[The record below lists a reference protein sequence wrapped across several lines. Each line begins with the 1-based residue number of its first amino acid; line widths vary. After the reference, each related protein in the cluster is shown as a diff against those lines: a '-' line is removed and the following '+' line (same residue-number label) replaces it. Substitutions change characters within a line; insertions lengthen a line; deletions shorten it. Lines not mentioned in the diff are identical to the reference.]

1 MGWSKKYKKS
11 IDCNNPK
18 GFSQKAHCAG
28 KKKNED
34 MVFEE
39 ITEDILNEKLIT
51 YGNRKPYGQIVFMA
65 GGAGSGKGFAI
76 SNFVDS
82 ASFKIRDVDEMK
94 KQIQIL
100 NRLGKLDIRSIL
112 KKYGRN
118 IKLKDLDLIR
128 KIEKDGYKLQNF
140 NLKNPDHVY
149 ALHILVKAIGIK
161 DASLEK
167 LLLGKNNP
175 ETLPNILFDITAKDI
190 SDITSIL
197 PKLKQVG
204 YKPENVHLTWVLTNY
219 VTAMYNNKNRAR
231 MVPEDILL
239 KTHEGA
245 SNTIWGIITKALPKG
260 MNGRVDV
267 ILNNPEHTV
276 FFKDKDG
283 KVINGNVKGFLSLP
297 LKKEKGG
304 IYAEKVWKNK
314 LFNWVKGNA
323 PESITSNMEESVNE
337 SVVNEAKDN
346 LYLQLHKKYAEQIK
360 GLKAKKIKKLTDLV
374 SVQRWSMED
383 RKDYFGMDSKKKKE
397 LSKEYDT
404 ERKLFKKYIGGDE
417 SVMLPK
423 GTETL
428 SEESVNEGKKKLPKF
443 KNIPSWARY
452 VAQHSDGEWTWYEE
466 TPTMIK
472 FRDGSGGAWKQDGNQ
487 TYTGVKTDGK
497 DWDKMPTY
505 YNVKNGKITESI
517 NEVKEPEVI
526 TQLRKIVKDKQNALV
541 VDTKSKK
548 KVRVDMQSASLMV
561 QVYDALKQQSNKDK
575 FVKGGVVSMAHMAHK
590 LMKRENVNEAYIV
603 LHSPKKGVKPVTT
616 AAYKDKKDA
625 EKWAKDLGGITMIVQ
640 KKMKGIDESVNE
652 AKYYI
657 TRNQGRGR
665 GKSLVGGYDL
675 KRDKKLP
682 PKEFRTF
689 KDAEKEV
696 KRLRDMEKGI
706 PGGGSA
712 YIITDKNMNPLK
724 ESTNETMDEGKK
736 RFYQQDRVGSAKYT
750 ISYHDGKSKH
760 KDGSDFYGIQILKN
774 KKELEK
780 FRSELLK
787 KGYRED
793 SGFKKESVNEG
804 KYDGMLDVIED
815 LVSKAKSF
823 MDVGNQLKKHKVKYS
838 FSTSMI
844 PMYKL
849 DKLPIAIVNKK
860 YVDKADREV
869 GDIAIGLMESIKESV
884 NEKINPKFYDARVQ
898 WIDPKYKK
906 KFVGDVVRYDNGEYK
921 VNLGKDGRFEK
932 YILAKE
938 KDLKIVS
945 KSTKRT
951 FESIDEGMMS
961 LIDAIRQDSKD
972 VRDFVSNVFKD
983 SEFKKMKSD
992 KDFIKYLKSIY
1003 EGINEMGINDPI
1015 MIKLRAAQMKRN
1027 KDAAKKVEK
1036 EKKINP
1042 DYKALKNAT
1051 KIKALK
1057 KKRAQ
1062 VMSDM
1067 EQEAEPE
1074 GGKIA
1079 DRYGKELNK
1088 IDNDIIKLGGN
1099 PMTEATR
1106 GVIHKAAKKG
1116 SYPVSLVVVKDGKV
1130 IKQVLN
1136 IKTPEAVPAA
1146 FNVVKNYHKH
1156 KDAVVHIED
1165 STGKRLF
1172 SESVSIDEKINLFVE
1187 ENVPT
1192 DPSKWSYYKGQ
1203 AKKKFDVYPSAYA
1216 NGWAAKKYKAAGG
1229 GWKKK
1234 K

>member
-1 MGWSKKYKKS
+1 MGWSEKYKKS

-18 GFSQKAHCAG
+18 GFSQKAHCAD

-190 SDITSIL
+190 NDITSIL

-245 SNTIWGIITKALPKG
+245 SNTIWGIVTKALPKG

-304 IYAEKVWKNK
+304 IYAEKVWKTK

-323 PESITSNMEESVNE
+323 PESITSNMKE
-337 SVVNEAKDN
+337 SVVNEA
-346 LYLQLHKKYAEQIK
+346 
-360 GLKAKKIKKLTDLV
+360 
-374 SVQRWSMED
+374 
-383 RKDYFGMDSKKKKE
+383 
-397 LSKEYDT
+397 
-404 ERKLFKKYIGGDE
+404 
-417 SVMLPK
+417 
-423 GTETL
+423 
-428 SEESVNEGKKKLPKF
+428 
-443 KNIPSWARY
+443 
-452 VAQHSDGEWTWYEE
+452 
-466 TPTMIK
+466 
-472 FRDGSGGAWKQDGNQ
+472 
-487 TYTGVKTDGK
+487 
-497 DWDKMPTY
+497 
-505 YNVKNGKITESI
+505 
-517 NEVKEPEVI
+517 KEPEVI
-526 TQLRKIVKDKQNALV
+526 TQLRKIVKNKQNDLIK
-541 VDTKSKK
+541 DTKSGK
-548 KVRVDMQSASLMV
+548 KVRVDMNSANLMV

-590 LMKRENVNEAYIV
+590 LMKNESVNEAYVV
-603 LHSPKKGVKPVTT
+603 LHSPKKGVKPVAT
-616 AAYKDKKDA
+616 AAYADKKDA
-625 EKWAKDLGGITMIVQ
+625 EKWAKDLGGITMIV
-640 KKMKGIDESVNE
+640 KKKIKGIDESVNE
-652 AKYYI
+652 GKYYI

-675 KRDKKLP
+675 KKDKKLP

-696 KRLRDMEKGI
+696 KRLRNMEKGI

-724 ESTNETMDEGKK
+724 ESTSETMDEGKK

-793 SGFKKESVNEG
+793 SGFKKESVNE
-804 KYDGMLDVIED
+804 
-815 LVSKAKSF
+815 A
-823 MDVGNQLKKHKVKYS
+823 N
-838 FSTSMI
+838 
-844 PMYKL
+844 YK
-849 DKLPIAIVNKK
+849 
-860 YVDKADREV
+860 V
-869 GDIAIGLMESIKESV
+869 GDTISVTLKGGKKVVKGKVEKLNPLKVRTGPTDVVTLGNHLIQSIGESV
-884 NEKINPKFYDARVQ
+884 NEGY
-898 WIDPKYKK
+898 
-906 KFVGDVVRYDNGEYK
+906 GE
-921 VNLGKDGRFEK
+921 
-932 YILAKE
+932 
-938 KDLKIVS
+938 
-945 KSTKRT
+945 
-951 FESIDEGMMS
+951 
-961 LIDAIRQDSKD
+961 
-972 VRDFVSNVFKD
+972 
-983 SEFKKMKSD
+983 
-992 KDFIKYLKSIY
+992 FIK
-1003 EGINEMGINDPI
+1003 
-1015 MIKLRAAQMKRN
+1015 
-1027 KDAAKKVEK
+1027 AKNLTDIV
-1036 EKKINP
+1036 
-1042 DYKALKNAT
+1042 AL
-1051 KIKALK
+1051 
-1057 KKRAQ
+1057 
-1062 VMSDM
+1062 S
-1067 EQEAEPE
+1067 
-1074 GGKIA
+1074 
-1079 DRYGKELNK
+1079 
-1088 IDNDIIKLGGN
+1088 
-1099 PMTEATR
+1099 
-1106 GVIHKAAKKG
+1106 
-1116 SYPVSLVVVKDGKV
+1116 
-1130 IKQVLN
+1130 
-1136 IKTPEAVPAA
+1136 
-1146 FNVVKNYHKH
+1146 
-1156 KDAVVHIED
+1156 
-1165 STGKRLF
+1165 
-1172 SESVSIDEKINLFVE
+1172 
-1187 ENVPT
+1187 
-1192 DPSKWSYYKGQ
+1192 
-1203 AKKKFDVYPSAYA
+1203 
-1216 NGWAAKKYKAAGG
+1216 
-1229 GWKKK
+1229 KKK
-1234 K
+1234 KNAVFYVTDDNNSRIGTFYLKNGKFAKATSANPNYDLQNSKTKLKDRSDVIYKYKVDESVNEGASSEEKRIAMLAVKKQAKYRNVSLSQAIQDQINALEELKRQYKGK

>member
-1 MGWSKKYKKS
+1 M
-11 IDCNNPK
+11 DD
-18 GFSQKAHCAG
+18 
-28 KKKNED
+28 KNLK

-276 FFKDKDG
+276 FFKDANG
-283 KVINGNVKGFLSLP
+283 KTINGNVKGFLSLP

-304 IYAEKVWKNK
+304 IYAEKVWKDK
-314 LFNWVKGNA
+314 LFNWVKSNA
-323 PESITSNMEESVNE
+323 PESITSNMKESVNKNE
-337 SVVNEAKDN
+337 SVINEA
-346 LYLQLHKKYAEQIK
+346 
-360 GLKAKKIKKLTDLV
+360 
-374 SVQRWSMED
+374 
-383 RKDYFGMDSKKKKE
+383 
-397 LSKEYDT
+397 
-404 ERKLFKKYIGGDE
+404 
-417 SVMLPK
+417 
-423 GTETL
+423 
-428 SEESVNEGKKKLPKF
+428 
-443 KNIPSWARY
+443 
-452 VAQHSDGEWTWYEE
+452 
-466 TPTMIK
+466 
-472 FRDGSGGAWKQDGNQ
+472 
-487 TYTGVKTDGK
+487 
-497 DWDKMPTY
+497 
-505 YNVKNGKITESI
+505 
-517 NEVKEPEVI
+517 KEPEVI
-526 TQLRKIVKDKQNALV
+526 TQLRKIVKDKQNSLV
-541 VDTKSKK
+541 VDTKSKR
-548 KVRVDMQSASLMV
+548 KVRVDMNSANLMV

-590 LMKRENVNEAYIV
+590 LMK
-603 LHSPKKGVKPVTT
+603 K
-616 AAYKDKKDA
+616 
-625 EKWAKDLGGITMIVQ
+625 
-640 KKMKGIDESVNE
+640 ESVNE
-652 AKYYI
+652 ERLNVRDIPEYALGDPNDFEDWYDGGMEIRGKKKLAPMSKSDERKLFSLVDDWISSRDDNRYGSGSTSDIDNQIKDIEKFLKQKGKVIKESVNEEKVNYNFSEDELKRVLKLLGRNASTEVKMIKAFEKAFGRKLTRDEMFESVNEGKYYI
-657 TRNQGRGR
+657 TRNLGRGR

-675 KRDKKLP
+675 KKDKKLP

-696 KRLRDMEKGI
+696 KRLRNMEKGI

-724 ESTNETMDEGKK
+724 ESTSETMDEGKK

-793 SGFKKESVNEG
+793 SGFKKESVNER
-804 KYDGMLDVIED
+804 M
-815 LVSKAKSF
+815 
-823 MDVGNQLKKHKVKYS
+823 
-838 FSTSMI
+838 
-844 PMYKL
+844 
-849 DKLPIAIVNKK
+849 
-860 YVDKADREV
+860 
-869 GDIAIGLMESIKESV
+869 
-884 NEKINPKFYDARVQ
+884 NPKFYDARVQ

-945 KSTKRT
+945 KSKKKT
-951 FESIDEGMMS
+951 FESVNEAFVVLFSPIEGQEPVATAAYANKKDAQKWEMALKKQHRGAITAIVKQNIRGMSESIDEGMMS

-972 VRDFVSNVFKD
+972 VRDFVNNVFKD
-983 SEFKKMKSD
+983 SEFKKMKND

-1027 KDAAKKVEK
+1027 KDAAKKIEK

-1062 VMSDM
+1062 VMRDM

-1192 DPSKWSYYKGQ
+1192 DASKWSYYKAQ

>member
-314 LFNWVKGNA
+314 LFNWVKSNA
-323 PESITSNMEESVNE
+323 PESITSNMKE
-337 SVVNEAKDN
+337 SVVNEA
-346 LYLQLHKKYAEQIK
+346 
-360 GLKAKKIKKLTDLV
+360 
-374 SVQRWSMED
+374 
-383 RKDYFGMDSKKKKE
+383 
-397 LSKEYDT
+397 
-404 ERKLFKKYIGGDE
+404 
-417 SVMLPK
+417 
-423 GTETL
+423 
-428 SEESVNEGKKKLPKF
+428 
-443 KNIPSWARY
+443 
-452 VAQHSDGEWTWYEE
+452 
-466 TPTMIK
+466 
-472 FRDGSGGAWKQDGNQ
+472 
-487 TYTGVKTDGK
+487 
-497 DWDKMPTY
+497 
-505 YNVKNGKITESI
+505 
-517 NEVKEPEVI
+517 KEPEVI
-526 TQLRKIVKDKQNALV
+526 TQLRKIVKDKQNSLV

-548 KVRVDMQSASLMV
+548 KVRVDMQSANLMV

-804 KYDGMLDVIED
+804 YGSFIKAKNLTDIVALSKKKKNATFYVTDDNNSRIGTFYLKNGKFAKATTANANYDLQNSKTKLKDRNDVIY
-815 LVSKAKSF
+815 
-823 MDVGNQLKKHKVKYS
+823 KYK
-838 FSTSMI
+838 I
-844 PMYKL
+844 
-849 DKLPIAIVNKK
+849 D
-860 YVDKADREV
+860 
-869 GDIAIGLMESIKESV
+869 ESV

-898 WIDPKYKK
+898 YIDPKSKK

-945 KSTKRT
+945 KSKKKT

-983 SEFKKMKSD
+983 SEFKKMKND

-1192 DPSKWSYYKGQ
+1192 DPSKWSYYKAQ